1 MSVESREKDLEAT
14 NSFPLII
21 ELEPP
26 TEYIGG
32 SWFNVKVTEQDNCMF
47 TQLEKQYSHQSVWGL
62 VCQCAR
68 CSPSV
73 IGVEYDDSDLC
84 RIF

>member
-1 MSVESREKDLEAT
+1 MKEEKDLEII

-32 SWFNVKVTEQDNCMF
+32 SWFNIKDSAADDCMF
-47 TQLEKQYSHQSVWGL
+47 TQLAKQYPNQLVWGL

-73 IGVEYDDSDLC
+73 IGIEYDDSDLC